1 MQIERL
7 YQIFLDHPYIQ
18 TDTRKLAPGELFFC
32 LKGPNFN
39 ANSFTQQAIE
49 MGAAAVIVDEETGV
63 KSDKIIKV
71 ADSLAS
77 LQALAKHHRLQF
89 KIPFIAITGSNGKT
103 TTKELIHAVLSTTY
117 KTYTTA
123 GNFNNHIGIP
133 LTILKIKKD
142 AEMAIIEMGANHQKE
157 IEGYCEIALPTHGL
171 INNCGKAH
179 LDGFGGE
186 EGVRK
191 GKGELFVF
199 LEKNNGT
206 GFINSD
212 LDYLVNMSKNIKT
225 KIFYGNAEG
234 QFRTTTLST
243 DPCLTISINNSQW
256 GTHEF
261 QTQLVGAY
269 NTPNVEAAIC
279 IGNEFGVSIDKI
291 KSAIENYI
299 PDNARSQ
306 LLIKGDNK
314 IILDAYNANP
324 SSMEVAIENFA
335 AQDVVK
341 KLVCL
346 GAMMELGEYSEAEHT
361 KLINKLI
368 EVGLTNVIL
377 VGGDFKNIQ
386 HPFHFF
392 EDSNKASD
400 WVRKNETH
408 NSLILIKGSRS
419 TQMEKLLTAF

>member
-1 MQIERL
+1 M
-7 YQIFLDHPYIQ
+7 
-18 TDTRKLAPGELFFC
+18 
-32 LKGPNFN
+32 
-39 ANSFTQQAIE
+39 S
-49 MGAAAVIVDEETGV
+49 VDEETGV

-361 KLINKLI
+361 KLISKLI

-377 VGGDFKNIQ
+377 VGGDFKNIK

-392 EDSNKASD
+392 EDANKASE
-400 WVRKNETH
+400 WVRKNEID